1 MNKIT
6 QRDIEGEKKRLR
18 YMPVGEQITYTAKSK
33 KLLFLNFSLRWLIL
47 NKMPWLADR
56 VFHLVVNER
65 VADYPF
71 VHQNVG
77 ISLNGKGRIL
87 DVGCHGTKLVI
98 ELASL
103 GYEVYGIDGIKYPL
117 EHPNFMVDAQVV
129 AQKEVK

>member
-1 MNKIT
+1 MNKIS
-6 QRDIEGEKKRLR
+6 QRRNKETKKRLR
-18 YMPVGEQITYTAKSK
+18 YMPVGAPITYTAKNK
-33 KLLFLNFSLRWLIL
+33 KLLFLHFSLRRLIL
-47 NKMPWLADR
+47 NKMPWLAEKI
-56 VFHLVVNER
+56 FHIVVNER

-71 VHQNVG
+71 VHQNIG

-117 EHPNFMVDAQVV
+117 EHPNFMVDA
-129 AQKEVK
+129 